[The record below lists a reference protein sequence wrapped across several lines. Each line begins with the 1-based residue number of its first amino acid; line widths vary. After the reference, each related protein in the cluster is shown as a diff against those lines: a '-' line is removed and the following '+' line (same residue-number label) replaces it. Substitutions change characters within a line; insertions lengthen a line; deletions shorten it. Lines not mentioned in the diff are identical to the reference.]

1 METVIIGDLHGNNS
15 WKRLVEKHPESNFI
29 FIGDYFDSRSIPVK
43 IQICNFI
50 EILEFKNSHDHEVI
64 LLWGNH
70 DVHYLSQMDN
80 RCASGFQKG
89 NAYIQ
94 LNILLQANM
103 HLLKMAHRIDDIIFT
118 HAGVSNTWLKNRGWD
133 NEPIEEFVND
143 VWRYKPLSFEFD
155 SSFKNVD
162 SGDEVHQSPIWIRP
176 NSLQWDNEDTLTDK
190 YIQVVGHTT
199 RHEIDMDNGRYY
211 FIDTLG
217 PSGEYLIYNDKK
229 FSVNKM

>member
-15 WKRLVEKHPESNFI
+15 WKRIVEKHPESNFI